1 MWWIIVISI
10 VIFIF
15 YRFTKDH
22 REHVETHITQFGG
35 MKGKYELLITALE
48 INGFK
53 IQRMTKEIVELSS
66 FSSHCTLAYVGTN
79 LEVCLSENVP
89 ILGHTKK
96 KWIFPDGY
104 PQEKMIE
111 EMRNHAIWQLNEIS
125 KYYDTIQNQGDT
137 PLPTQDEKNQENINQ
152 GHTEDVDEEK
162 DILANIPTEDKIQNK
177 VIIIPFDDSDPQNI
191 INFGESSQ
199 PDFIRIRVESK
210 ELVSNEGSLLTFQ
223 TRRHRFTIAK
233 EVLEK
238 YKLGIGSDFCKYFPE
253 CRISVREQVGE
264 PFWKLEDRVQSP
276 KMTPANEE
284 KGTPAMVHLH
294 EGLPIYRQTF
304 FYVNAG
310 SPNYDDVFVQTT
322 EMITEEEF
330 NAIYK

>member
-238 YKLGIGSDFCKYFPE
+238 Y
-253 CRISVREQVGE
+253 
-264 PFWKLEDRVQSP
+264 
-276 KMTPANEE
+276 
-284 KGTPAMVHLH
+284 
-294 EGLPIYRQTF
+294 
-304 FYVNAG
+304 
-310 SPNYDDVFVQTT
+310 
-322 EMITEEEF
+322 
-330 NAIYK
+330 